1 MALDTGDDLKPSIAI
16 SQSDYDKLLR
26 LGVTSGGPEAE
37 AANDLLT
44 ELVRA
49 NNVPDDQVPSGLVRM
64 GSTLSFRTDT
74 GQERRVTL
82 VFPQDADIAQ
92 GKVSVLTPV
101 GAALIGLSVGQSINW
116 TARDGRVHRL
126 TVESVE
132 EVASSPAH
140 QESREVLPG

>member
-1 MALDTGDDLKPSIAI
+1 MALDTGDNLKPNITIA
-16 SQSDYDKLLR
+16 QSDYDKLLR
-26 LGVTSGGPEAE
+26 LGATANGPEAE

-44 ELVRA
+44 ELLRA
-49 NNVPDDQVPSGLVRM
+49 SVVPDDQAPSGLVRM
-64 GSTLSFRTDT
+64 GSTLSFRTDA

-82 VFPQDADIAQ
+82 VFPHDADIAQ
-92 GKVSVLTPV
+92 GKVSVVTPV

-132 EVASSPAH
+132 EAPRGPENQNRSEAL
-140 QESREVLPG
+140 SR